1 MDNSNPEV
9 RLNFR
14 FLSLNKL
21 QAITLERDII
31 GSSYKKHHENDS
43 YVGSVALTK
52 SSIDDIN
59 DFYVRQM
66 IDVIECDL
74 FVSVVSE
81 SDSNI
86 VGVPVV
92 VNSMLKYIDC
102 KLTYSF
108 SVLRNAL

>member
-9 RLNFR
+9 EIDFR

-21 QAITLERDII
+21 QAYTLEREII
-31 GSSYKKHHENDS
+31 GSSYRKHRKSDC
-43 YVGSVALTK
+43 YVGCVPLTK

-66 IDVIECDL
+66 IDIAECDI
-74 FVSVVSE
+74 FVSVVSK
-81 SDSNI
+81 SDSSI
-86 VGVPVV
+86 VDVPVV
-92 VNSMLKYIDC
+92 ANRMLKYIDC

-108 SVLRNAL
+108 TVV

>member
-1 MDNSNPEV
+1 MDNSSPEV
-9 RLNFR
+9 KLNFR

-21 QAITLERDII
+21 QAITLEREIV
-31 GSSYKKHHENDS
+31 GSSYQKHYENDS
-43 YVGSVALTK
+43 YFGCVPLTTF
-52 SSIDDIN
+52 SIDDIN

-66 IDVIECDL
+66 IDVTECDI

-81 SDSNI
+81 SDANI
-86 VGVPVV
+86 VDVPIVA
-92 VNSMLKYIDC
+92 NRMLKYIDC